1 MSGLIMRYESICREN
16 EVWTLP
22 GTPFSV
28 LLLCDHASVQEDIGR
43 QCETLIRAGC
53 AFFAAVGKHHLQW
66 HLAFDEANLR
76 HSPDLEDEKAITTVS
91 HETLDL
97 DSVEEWVLTSEHPL
111 ADIDQG
117 ILLYENKSQLEI
129 VEGFLHRAFQQ
140 AGDGI
145 HDNQPGT

>member
-1 MSGLIMRYESICREN
+1 M
-16 EVWTLP
+16 
-22 GTPFSV
+22 
-28 LLLCDHASVQEDIGR
+28 LLCDHASEQEDIGR

-76 HSPDLEDEKAITTVS
+76 HSPDLEEDKTITTIS
-91 HETLDL
+91 REALEL

-111 ADIDQG
+111 VDIEQG

-129 VEGFLHRAFQQ
+129 VESFLRRAFQQ

-145 HDNQPGT
+145 NDNHSGT

>member
-1 MSGLIMRYESICREN
+1 MNGLITRYESICREN
-16 EVWTLP
+16 EVWPLP

-28 LLLCDHASVQEDIGR
+28 LLLCDHVIAQEDIRR
-43 QCETLIRAGC
+43 QCETLIRSGC

-76 HSPDLEDEKAITTVS
+76 HSPDLGEDKTITTIS
-91 HETLDL
+91 REALEL

-111 ADIDQG
+111 VDIEQG

-129 VEGFLHRAFQQ
+129 VEGFLRRAFQQ

-145 HDNQPGT
+145 NDNHSGT

>member
-28 LLLCDHASVQEDIGR
+28 LLLCNHASEQEDIGR

-76 HSPDLEDEKAITTVS
+76 HSPDLEEDKTITTIS
-91 HETLDL
+91 REALEL

-111 ADIDQG
+111 VDIEQG

-129 VEGFLHRAFQQ
+129 VESFLRRAFQQ

-145 HDNQPGT
+145 NDNHSGT

>member
-1 MSGLIMRYESICREN
+1 MSGLITRYESICREN

-28 LLLCDHASVQEDIGR
+28 LLLCDHVTAQEEIRR

-76 HSPDLEDEKAITTVS
+76 HSPDLEDEKAITTIS
-91 HETLDL
+91 CEALDL
-97 DSVEEWVLTSEHPL
+97 DSVEEWVLASEHPL
-111 ADIDQG
+111 VAIEQG
-117 ILLYENKSQLEI
+117 ILLYENKGQLEM

-140 AGDGI
+140 VGDGN
-145 HDNQPGT
+145 HDNQLGT

>member
-1 MSGLIMRYESICREN
+1 MAAAGNSFFCFASMRSCHC
-16 EVWTLP
+16 T
-22 GTPFSV
+22 
-28 LLLCDHASVQEDIGR
+28 GR
-43 QCETLIRAGC
+43 YQKTMQTLIRSGC

-76 HSPDLEDEKAITTVS
+76 HSPDLEEDKTITTIS
-91 HETLDL
+91 REALEL

-111 ADIDQG
+111 VDIEQG

-129 VEGFLHRAFQQ
+129 VEGFLRRAFQQ

-145 HDNQPGT
+145 NDNHSGT

>member
-1 MSGLIMRYESICREN
+1 MSGLITRYESICREN

-76 HSPDLEDEKAITTVS
+76 HSPDLEDEKAITTIS
-91 HETLDL
+91 REALDL

-111 ADIDQG
+111 VVIEQG
-117 ILLYENKSQLEI
+117 ILLYENKGQLEM

-140 AGDGI
+140 VGDGN
-145 HDNQPGT
+145 HDNQLGT

>member
-1 MSGLIMRYESICREN
+1 MNGLITRYESICREN
-16 EVWTLP
+16 EVWPLP

-28 LLLCDHASVQEDIGR
+28 LLLCDHVIAQEDIRR
-43 QCETLIRAGC
+43 QCETLIRSGC
-53 AFFAAVGKHHLQW
+53 AFFAAVDKHHLQW

-76 HSPDLEDEKAITTVS
+76 HSPDLEEDKTITTIS
-91 HETLDL
+91 REALEL

-111 ADIDQG
+111 VDIEQG

-129 VEGFLHRAFQQ
+129 VEGFLRRAFQQ

-145 HDNQPGT
+145 NDNHSGT

>member
-1 MSGLIMRYESICREN
+1 M
-16 EVWTLP
+16 
-22 GTPFSV
+22 
-28 LLLCDHASVQEDIGR
+28 LLCDHVIAQEDIRR
-43 QCETLIRAGC
+43 QCETLIRSGC

-76 HSPDLEDEKAITTVS
+76 HSPDLEEDKTITTIS
-91 HETLDL
+91 REALEL

-111 ADIDQG
+111 VDIEQG

-129 VEGFLHRAFQQ
+129 VEGFLRRAFQQ

-145 HDNQPGT
+145 NDNQSGT

>member
-1 MSGLIMRYESICREN
+1 M
-16 EVWTLP
+16 
-22 GTPFSV
+22 
-28 LLLCDHASVQEDIGR
+28 Q
-43 QCETLIRAGC
+43 TLIRSGC

-76 HSPDLEDEKAITTVS
+76 HSPDLEEDKTITTIS
-91 HETLDL
+91 CEALDL
-97 DSVEEWVLTSEHPL
+97 DSVEEWVLASEHPL
-111 ADIDQG
+111 VAIEQG

>member
-1 MSGLIMRYESICREN
+1 MRYESICREN

-28 LLLCDHASVQEDIGR
+28 LLLCDHASEQEDIGR

-76 HSPDLEDEKAITTVS
+76 HSPDLEEDKTITTIS
-91 HETLDL
+91 REALEL

-111 ADIDQG
+111 VDIEQG

-129 VEGFLHRAFQQ
+129 VESFLRRAFQQ

-145 HDNQPGT
+145 NDNHSGT

>member
-1 MSGLIMRYESICREN
+1 MRYESICREN

-28 LLLCDHASVQEDIGR
+28 LLLCDHASEQEDIGR

-76 HSPDLEDEKAITTVS
+76 HSPDLEEDKTITTIS
-91 HETLDL
+91 REALEL

-111 ADIDQG
+111 VDIEQG
-117 ILLYENKSQLEI
+117 ILLYENKGQLEM

-140 AGDGI
+140 VGDRN
-145 HDNQPGT
+145 HDNQLGT

>member
-1 MSGLIMRYESICREN
+1 MRYESICREN

-66 HLAFDEANLR
+66 HLAFDEVNLR
-76 HSPDLEDEKAITTVS
+76 HSPDLEDEKAITTIS
-91 HETLDL
+91 REALEL

-111 ADIDQG
+111 VDIEQG

-129 VEGFLHRAFQQ
+129 VESFLRRAFQQ

-145 HDNQPGT
+145 NDNHSGT

>member
-1 MSGLIMRYESICREN
+1 MNGLITRYESICREN
-16 EVWTLP
+16 EVWPLP

-28 LLLCDHASVQEDIGR
+28 LLLCDHVIAQEDIRR
-43 QCETLIRAGC
+43 QCETLIRSGC

-76 HSPDLEDEKAITTVS
+76 YSPDLEEDKTITTIS
-91 HETLDL
+91 REALEL

-111 ADIDQG
+111 VDIEQG

-129 VEGFLHRAFQQ
+129 VEGFLRRAFQQ

-145 HDNQPGT
+145 NDNQSGT

>member
-1 MSGLIMRYESICREN
+1 MNGLITRYESICREN

-28 LLLCDHASVQEDIGR
+28 LLLCDHVTAQEDIRR
-43 QCETLIRAGC
+43 QCETLIRLGC

-76 HSPDLEDEKAITTVS
+76 HSPDLEEDKTITTIS
-91 HETLDL
+91 REALEL

-111 ADIDQG
+111 VDIEQG

-129 VEGFLHRAFQQ
+129 VEGFLRRAFQQ

-145 HDNQPGT
+145 NDNQSGT

>member
-1 MSGLIMRYESICREN
+1 MRYESICREN

-28 LLLCDHASVQEDIGR
+28 LLLCDHASEQEDIGR

-76 HSPDLEDEKAITTVS
+76 HSPDLEEDKTITTIS
-91 HETLDL
+91 REALEL

-129 VEGFLHRAFQQ
+129 VESFLRRAFQQ

-145 HDNQPGT
+145 NDNHSGT

>member
-1 MSGLIMRYESICREN
+1 MSGLITRYESICREN

-53 AFFAAVGKHHLQW
+53 AFSAAVGKHHLQW

-91 HETLDL
+91 HEALDL

-111 ADIDQG
+111 VDIEQG
-117 ILLYENKSQLEI
+117 VLLYENKSQLEM

-140 AGDGI
+140 AGDGLN
-145 HDNQPGT
+145 DNKSGT

>member
-1 MSGLIMRYESICREN
+1 M
-16 EVWTLP
+16 TLP

-76 HSPDLEDEKAITTVS
+76 HSPDLEEDKTITTIS
-91 HETLDL
+91 REALEL

-111 ADIDQG
+111 VDIEQG

-129 VEGFLHRAFQQ
+129 VEIFLRRAFQQ

-145 HDNQPGT
+145 NDNQSGT